1 LRKKRDLRM
10 EKRNGIGDLDGVVGD
25 AADQDAV
32 DGGCRVF
39 ERVKN
44 ELDVS
49 VLCNLVL
56 QIVAS
61 HVFDDSD
68 E

>member
-1 LRKKRDLRM
+1 LRKKRDLRV
-10 EKRNGIGDLDGVVGD
+10 EKRDGIGDFNGVVGGGE

-44 ELDVS
+44 EFDVC
-49 VLCNLVL
+49 VL
-56 QIVAS
+56 
-61 HVFDDSD
+61 
-68 E
+68 